1 MIIDEG
7 VASNALLEGQNHDYR
22 RGCRLKMPF
31 WRVKVS
37 IIDEAVD

>member
-1 MIIDEG
+1 MPFWRVNVTIVD
-7 VASNALLEGQNHDYR
+7 
-22 RGCRLKMPF
+22 GCRLKMLI